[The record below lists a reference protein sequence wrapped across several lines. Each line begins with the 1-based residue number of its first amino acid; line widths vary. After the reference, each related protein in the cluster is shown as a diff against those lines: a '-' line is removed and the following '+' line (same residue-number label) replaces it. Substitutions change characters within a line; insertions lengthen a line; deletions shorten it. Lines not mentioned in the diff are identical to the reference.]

1 MLTAGAD
8 RATADDGRPGLV
20 APETLSVRAVDSL
33 AGLDELRGEWDGL
46 FAAAGG
52 ALPFSTHAWARAW
65 WVHLSRDSAAARDR
79 LCVQVV
85 RDAAGELVAVAP
97 FMRTERPGRGPL
109 RAREIRLLGADANI
123 TEIRRILVA
132 PSNEAAVL
140 TACSRYW
147 LERPGEWDRL
157 RVAAVAA
164 AGEIRD
170 IAGHAAAA
178 WSREFE
184 AFVLPLPASWDEF
197 RAGLKRNIRE
207 SLRKCYNSLSRDGH
221 NFDFVVAETP
231 EEVDRALDVVFD
243 LHGRRAALEDTVA
256 HPDYFAD
263 PRIRAFVRA
272 VCRDLA
278 AQRAVRVFSVVIAGR
293 TVAARIAFVFGDRMY
308 LYYSGFDPEWGRYS
322 VMTTVVAEAFKYAMG
337 AGIRRVHLSI
347 GRDVSKTRWGPEE
360 TLYREATLIS
370 PTSRARATVWLLD
383 RLRAS
388 QDRQRGNPA

>member
-8 RATADDGRPGLV
+8 RATADDGHASLA
-20 APETLSVRAVDSL
+20 APEALSVRIVDSL
-33 AGLDELRGEWDGL
+33 AGLDELRGEWDRL
-46 FAAAGG
+46 FAAVGG
-52 ALPFSTHAWARAW
+52 GLPFSTHAWARAW
-65 WVHLSRDSAAARDR
+65 WVHLSRDGAAARDR

-85 RDAAGELVAVAP
+85 RRASGELVAVAP

-109 RAREIRLLGADANI
+109 RSREIRLLGADANL
-123 TEIRRILVA
+123 TEIRRLLVA
-132 PSNEAAVL
+132 PPSEAAAL
-140 TACSRYW
+140 AACVGYW
-147 LERPGEWDRL
+147 RERPHEWDWL
-157 RVAAVAA
+157 RVAAVG
-164 AGEIRD
+164 AGGEAHDVVGHRD
-170 IAGHAAAA
+170 AA

-184 AFVLPLPASWDEF
+184 AFVLPLPESWEEF

-221 NFDFVVAETP
+221 DFDFAVAETP

-243 LHGRRAALEDTVA
+243 LHGRRAALEDTVS
-256 HPDYFAD
+256 HPNYFAD
-263 PRIRAFVRA
+263 PRIREFVRA

-278 AQRAVRVFSVVIAGR
+278 AQRAVRVFSVVIGGR

-360 TLYREATLIS
+360 TLYREATLVS
-370 PTSRARATVWLLD
+370 PTARARATVWLMD
-383 RLRAS
+383 RLRRS
-388 QDRQRGNPA
+388 RT